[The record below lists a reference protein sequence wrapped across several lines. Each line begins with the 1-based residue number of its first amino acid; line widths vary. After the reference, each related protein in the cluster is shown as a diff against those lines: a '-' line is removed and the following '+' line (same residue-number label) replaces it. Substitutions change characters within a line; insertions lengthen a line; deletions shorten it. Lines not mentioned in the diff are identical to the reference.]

1 MMDATQ
7 TCSSVVENDK
17 WNDWCKETKQIPY
30 KTNIKGQ
37 GPGEERIAYLFNT
50 KPKGQNVSYDIDLPS
65 YYQNRKGEVKEL
77 DSADTFQVGR
87 DGRDNL
93 RPIKKLITE
102 LLDIINDLIDESSDY
117 IDVDIKDKMIRILKI
132 SPDEICKSNILLINE
147 ICKYLHNLKQEKY
160 KVVPYMNTFD
170 SITGLP
176 NKVDMVRAYKVMVA
190 EGKSEL
196 DIKKEL
202 GEQFD
207 NVRLLTRLEQH
218 SYIIEPSKMNDDLN
232 GICDMFTSS
241 TLIFVNEKGYYVLC
255 SNIKDKICFER
266 ITLGKPRFKVHL
278 GKL

>member
-1 MMDATQ
+1 MDTTQ
-7 TCSSVVENDK
+7 IDSSFVENDK
-17 WNDWCKETKQIPY
+17 WNNWREETKQIPY

-37 GPGEERIAYLFNT
+37 GPGEDRIASLFNT

-65 YYQNRKGEVKEL
+65 YYENRKGEVKEL
-77 DSADTFQVGR
+77 DSANTFQVGR

-93 RPIKKLITE
+93 RPIKTHIIK
-102 LLDIINDLIDESSDY
+102 LLDIINNLAYESSDY
-117 IDVDIKDKMIRILKI
+117 IDDVIKDKMVRILNI
-132 SPDEICKSNILLINE
+132 SPDEICKSNISLIND
-147 ICKYLHNLKQEKY
+147 ICKYLHDLKERKY
-160 KVVPYMNTFD
+160 KDLPYMNTFD
-170 SITGLP
+170 SITGFP
-176 NKVDMVRAYKVMVA
+176 TKVNIVIAYAVMIA

-207 NVRLLTRLEQH
+207 NVRLLTCLNH
-218 SYIIEPSKMNDDLN
+218 PYIIDPSKMNGELN
-232 GICDMFTSS
+232 GICDMFNSS